1 LAPDQLAKAP
11 FIIAQAACQYKA
23 PVPYGMPLV
32 IRVRVTEMRTSS
44 FLMDYSIE
52 DENTGRVTPA
62 LTCTHLH
69 LRQVQ
74 VCAQVSVATGR
85 SVNVAYD
92 YAAGQSI
99 PIPPEWRAKIEAF
112 ERGPSSEFPRVPQ
125 N

>member
-1 LAPDQLAKAP
+1 
-11 FIIAQAACQYKA
+11 
-23 PVPYGMPLV
+23 V

-62 LTCTHLH
+62 LA
-69 LRQVQ
+69 
-74 VCAQVSVATGR
+74 AQVSVATGR